1 VALPKK
7 GRKHKPFD
15 SATKELMVFPEN
27 IAKSLLKGVRNMKES
42 VTYQAILREGKAKGR
57 AQGKAEGK
65 LEGKLEGRLE
75 GKLEEAMRILVRQ
88 GRKRFGPVKADIKSQ
103 IESISELD
111 RLEQLID
118 RVLEATSWDDLIRE
132 S

>member
-27 IAKSLLKGVRNMKES
+27 IAKWLLKGVRNMKES

-65 LEGKLEGRLE
+65 LE
-75 GKLEEAMRILVRQ
+75 EAMRMLVRQ
-88 GRKRFGPVKADIKSQ
+88 GRKRFGPVKAGIKS
-103 IESISELD
+103 
-111 RLEQLID
+111 
-118 RVLEATSWDDLIRE
+118 
-132 S
+132 